1 MMDITNLLEKQL
13 TEFFTD
19 IIKDLEHKL
28 IQWKNFENDK
38 KNSIFFICD
47 ELKEQDLKFI
57 NSLEKLIKDKQ
68 SLLPHSTSALFSEG
82 FLAVEESNEKHIL
95 ELIAELKEVLSK
107 F

>member
-28 IQWKNFENDK
+28 IQWKNFEKDRE
-38 KNSIFFICD
+38 NSYFFVCD
-47 ELKEQDLKFI
+47 EMKTNDLKFI

-68 SLLPHSTSALFSEG
+68 ALLPNSTSALFSEG
-82 FLAVEESNEKHIL
+82 FLAVEESNEKQIL
-95 ELIAELKEVLSK
+95 YLISELKEVLSK

>member
-1 MMDITNLLEKQL
+1 MIDITNLLEKQL

-28 IQWKNFENDK
+28 IQWKNFEKDRE
-38 KNSIFFICD
+38 NSYFLVCD
-47 ELKEQDLKFI
+47 EMKTNDLKFI

-68 SLLPHSTSALFSEG
+68 SLLPNSTSALFSEG
-82 FLAVEESNEKHIL
+82 FLVVEESNEKHIL
-95 ELIAELKEVLSK
+95 QLISELKEVLSK